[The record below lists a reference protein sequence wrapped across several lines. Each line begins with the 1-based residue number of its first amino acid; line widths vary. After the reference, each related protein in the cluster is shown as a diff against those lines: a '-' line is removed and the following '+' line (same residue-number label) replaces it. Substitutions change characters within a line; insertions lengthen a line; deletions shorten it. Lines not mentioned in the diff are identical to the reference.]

1 MRIDE
6 ITKMA
11 GGRPRRKRV
20 GRGESSGHGRT
31 SGRGN
36 KGAQSRTGYR
46 SKRLYEGGQKA
57 LYSRF
62 PKRGFNN
69 FNFRTEYV
77 GVNLDDLEASFGAG
91 DRVDADALLRLRL
104 IQGADPKIKVLGR
117 GTLTKKLTVVA
128 HAVSA
133 TAKAAIEKSG
143 GSVELLVRRDSAALA
158 KAKRKTM
165 KGKKPAATPSRLEKK
180 KAARA

>member
-6 ITKMA
+6 ITQIA

-36 KGAQSRTGYR
+36 KGAQSRSGYH

-69 FNFRTEYV
+69 YNFRTEYTAI
-77 GVNLDDLEASFGAG
+77 NLDDLETSFNAG
-91 DRVDADALLRLRL
+91 DRVDAEALLRLRL
-104 IQGADPKIKVLGR
+104 IQGAAPQIKILAR

-128 HAVSA
+128 HAASEA
-133 TAKAAIEKSG
+133 AKAAVEKAG
-143 GSVELLVRRDSAALA
+143 GSLEILARRDSAALA

-165 KGKKPAATPSRLEKK
+165 KGKKAAARPSRLEKK